1 MVHVS
6 NTMWRIRNRPSNSTS
21 CSDNA
26 LHLLVLMVDILY
38 WRLQVTSSSAIWG
51 CVLKGCFERG
61 KFWRAK
67 SRLKGIEDFNLEH
80 WCWVA
85 PRAASS
91 RQIFQL
97 RRTFIHVM
105 MVGLAIFPISLD
117 SSGFLWLES
126 QTSRWVRSASL
137 KQSIVYF
144 FMEGL
149 GGLSCP
155 LELPF

>member
-1 MVHVS
+1 MFPIQCEELGIDHL
-6 NTMWRIRNRPSNSTS
+6 TP
-21 CSDNA
+21 
-26 LHLLVLMVDILY
+26 LLVVTMPYTCWFLWWTLY